1 LTKTVKINTKQV
13 LKQNGDKQQFDM
25 TTIGVWQQRQS
36 EFIRYEENI
45 EDANVNV
52 TIKIDQQGVKLI
64 RKSDINMNL
73 HFVEGKTTTTL
84 YDISAGRLTLTVKTL
99 SILHFVN
106 KSGGKLKIHYELYQ
120 EDEKMGTYQYEINYK
135 EISE

>member
-1 LTKTVKINTKQV
+1 MTKTVKINTKQV

-64 RKSDINMNL
+64 RKGDINMNL

-84 YDISAGRLTLTVKTL
+84 YDISAGRLTLMVKTL

>member
-1 LTKTVKINTKQV
+1 MTKTVKINTKQV

-64 RKSDINMNL
+64 RKGDINMNL

-120 EDEKMGTYQYEINYK
+120 EEKKMGTYQYEINYK
-135 EISE
+135 ETSE

>member
-1 LTKTVKINTKQV
+1 MTKTVKINTKQV

-64 RKSDINMNL
+64 RKGDINMNL

>member
-1 LTKTVKINTKQV
+1 MTKTVKINTKQV

-64 RKSDINMNL
+64 RKGDINMNL
-73 HFVEGKTTTTL
+73 NFVDGKTTTTL

>member
-1 LTKTVKINTKQV
+1 MTKTVKINTKQV

-64 RKSDINMNL
+64 RKGDINMNL

-120 EDEKMGTYQYEINYK
+120 ENEKMGTYQYEINYK

>member
-1 LTKTVKINTKQV
+1 MTKTVKINTKQV

-52 TIKIDQQGVKLI
+52 TIKIDQQGVNLI
-64 RKSDINMNL
+64 RKGDINMNL

>member
-1 LTKTVKINTKQV
+1 MTKTVKINTKQV

-25 TTIGVWQQRQS
+25 TTIGVWQQSQS

-64 RKSDINMNL
+64 RKGDINMNL